1 MTMHH
6 VGIAIARDRLTK
18 PAFPRAVINAEM
30 FTPQGALQAGF
41 LDQVVAPEQLMPTA
55 LEVAQQLKK
64 LNMAAHKNT
73 KRKVRKELLDALD
86 AAIALDKTTSL
97 M

>member
-1 MTMHH
+1 
-6 VGIAIARDRLTK
+6 
-18 PAFPRAVINAEM
+18 
-30 FTPQGALQAGF
+30 